1 MNSLTMT
8 LIAIGV
14 FMCVVGGVG
23 GGVFYERVRRR
34 KDTSDAFSRD
44 LSARIDALHCEIE
57 LYSRMVQ
64 EHGQRLL
71 HLERRP
77 APAPAAPAAAQNV
90 SYADE
95 VAPLRTSGVAER
107 RRRVLALS
115 RRGQDAAT
123 IAATLGM
130 SRAESELIIKLAKQK
145 NVGMDAEESAFS

>member
-1 MNSLTMT
+1 MNSLTVT

-14 FMCVVGGVG
+14 LMCLVGGVG

-34 KDTSDAFSRD
+34 KDKSDAFSRD

-64 EHGQRLL
+64 EHSQRLL

-77 APAPAAPAAAQNV
+77 APATAAPPAQNV
-90 SYADE
+90 SYTEEA
-95 VAPLRTSGVAER
+95 APLRTSGVAER